1 MGKDSPPKDTKQQY
15 SRATID
21 AWLKIPLTPAER
33 KVIEDFVNTNEVIQ
47 TLDYKLQDSFAEA

>member
-1 MGKDSPPKDTKQQY
+1 M
-15 SRATID
+15 D